1 VIYVISLERLTD
13 LRLNLWSHDI
23 LGVVSSTHAIPK
35 ILFDL
40 TLQHFPEYAESEL
53 HLDLLLRL
61 QNAFWNRKDKNYFKY
76 TVEDSNSFKGNFY
89 VELVPK
95 LD

>member
-1 VIYVISLERLTD
+1 MFYVISLEKLTD
-13 LRLNLWSHDI
+13 LRLNLWSHDV
-23 LGVVSSTHAIPK
+23 LGVVSSTHAVPK
-35 ILFDL
+35 VLLDL
-40 TLQHFPEYAESEL
+40 TLQQFPEYVESEF

-76 TVEDSNSFKGNFY
+76 TVEDNNSFKGNFY